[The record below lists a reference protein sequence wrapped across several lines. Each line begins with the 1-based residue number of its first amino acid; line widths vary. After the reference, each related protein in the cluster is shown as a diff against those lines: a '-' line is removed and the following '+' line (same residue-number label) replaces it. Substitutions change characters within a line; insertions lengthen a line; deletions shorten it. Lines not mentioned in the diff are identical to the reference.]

1 VSGVRR
7 LVISRIERNF
17 APVERNRAFTLVEI
31 IIAVAIMATLLLLA
45 VPSLEG
51 VLADRRLRSSLDE
64 FNKLV
69 HEAQERSVAEHRAY
83 LLVWTDKNVFLQPEA
98 FAKDEE
104 HKAVAKFEL
113 ERGTA
118 LTLTLPAALSPKP
131 AGQWIFWPTGT
142 CEPAVVRYTG
152 RAGTW
157 TADYSPLTAHAE
169 LRNYAAR

>member
-1 VSGVRR
+1 VQ
-7 LVISRIERNF
+7 RNG
-17 APVERNRAFTLVEI
+17 AFTLVEI

-51 VLADRRLRSSLDE
+51 VYADRKLRVSLDG

-69 HEAQERSVAEHRAY
+69 REAQERSVAEHRAY
-83 LLVWTDKNVFLQPEA
+83 LLVWTNKNVSLQPEA

-104 HKAVAKFEL
+104 RKAVATFEL

-118 LTLTLPAALSPKP
+118 LTLTLPAAVSSKP
-131 AGQWIFWPTGT
+131 AGEWIFWPTGT
-142 CEPAVVRYTG
+142 CEPAIVRFAG

-157 TADYSPLTAHAE
+157 TANYSPLTGHGE
-169 LRNYAAR
+169 LTNYAAK